1 MAKRR
6 KAETDQV
13 PSATAALAAYRGI
26 GWAMVLGLWLII
38 VAALVSYHPEDGPN
52 HAIGINAYPTHN
64 WVGAVGATLA
74 YRLYLMLGPGVWA
87 CVIGVAAFL
96 YLTATGRKVNQLG
109 LRSVGLVM
117 MTLTLSALVAI
128 SARYG
133 VYDSPAPE
141 GPGGLIAL
149 YVNDHLIQRFDIM
162 GSVIVLGVSFWVGAI
177 LTADKYVLAVPRFF
191 AHLILKACDIDPKRL
206 PLPKLGLSEK
216 LSALVAPIL
225 ARFTPRSREEWE
237 GAENDIEDGPEG
249 QALTEKQQRAERKKK
264 LKVRRSGKPTGSTS
278 TAVEAMEA
286 LTNAE
291 EDDAEAQADVAADA
305 AADAPEAYT
314 KGKKEFDP
322 EELKK
327 KMAQMPINFAA
338 PIANKPAPVQE
349 MDLSGYQFPSMDLLE
364 EPQGDFTAEQ
374 EAIVRDQAVK
384 LESAMQQYNIQGEVV
399 GIDSGPVITLFEAR
413 LAPGTKASRLSS
425 VATDLAR
432 AMKAQNIRIV
442 PNMAGKD
449 TVGIEVPNIKRELV
463 RIKELMSACP
473 EAMTEMKL
481 PMYLGKDAS
490 GNPLVQD
497 LNKMPHMLIAGTTG
511 SGKSVCMNSIILSF
525 LYTKKPDELKLV
537 LVDPKMVE
545 MSMFKNIPHLMCPV
559 VTEMSKAAAILEW
572 AVTKMDERYELLAE
586 VGVRDIGS
594 YNELGWNEIKDRM
607 DPATEEE
614 AARIPKK
621 LPYMVFV
628 IDELADLMMTNK
640 EVESHIVR
648 IAQKARAV
656 GIHLILATQRPSA
669 NVVTGLIKSNMPC
682 RICMKV
688 SSGMDSRIV
697 LDQKGGELLLGH
709 GDMLFL
715 SPRSSELVRAQGC
728 LIEDYE
734 VRKSVK
740 FLRTVSQQ
748 SFEPSLVQIRSADQ
762 VDVDDEAMQDPLFE
776 KAVEIVMETK
786 RGSVSL
792 LQRRL
797 TIGYSRSSRLI
808 EAMAS
813 SGILGAHKGSQ
824 AREVQITP
832 EEWEAMKTL
841 QAQQAAALAEGGD
854 AAASPPATAAPKRDF
869 DADLDPPLRYA
880 GEAAAA
886 DADEEDEEWEE
897 EEYEVV
903 DEAEGDG
910 NDEDELEEET
920 YNAVDGDADE
930 DEEEDEDGEWEY
942 EYEEVE
948 VDGEDEEI
956 AA

>member
-6 KAETDQV
+6 KNQSEEV

-26 GWAMVLGLWLII
+26 GWAVVLGLWLLM
-38 VAALVSYHPEDGPN
+38 VAALVSYSPADAPN
-52 HAIGINAYPTHN
+52 HAVGMPNRPVHN
-64 WVGAVGATLA
+64 WVGAVGATLS
-74 YRLYLMLGPGVWA
+74 YRMYLMLGPGVWA
-87 CVIGVAAFL
+87 VVLGVATYL
-96 YLTATGRKVNQLG
+96 YLTATGRKINQLVLRGTG
-109 LRSVGLVM
+109 LIM
-117 MTLTLSALVAI
+117 MTLTLSALTAV
-128 SARYG
+128 SSRYG
-133 VYDSPAPE
+133 VYTSSAPE
-141 GPGGLIAL
+141 GPGGLVAL
-149 YVNDHLIQRFDIM
+149 FLNDHLIRRFDIM
-162 GSVIVLGVSFWVGAI
+162 GTVIVLGVSFWVGAI
-177 LTADKYVLAVPRFF
+177 LTADKYVLAVPR
-191 AHLILKACDIDPKRL
+191 AIAAVILKACDIDPKRL
-206 PLPKLGLSEK
+206 PLPKLGVAEK
-216 LSALVAPIL
+216 LRNLTAPLL
-225 ARFTPRSREEWE
+225 ARLTPRSREDWE
-237 GAENDIEDGPEG
+237 GAESDVEDLDER
-249 QALTEKQQRAERKKK
+249 TEAQKKHDRKKK
-264 LKVRRSGKPTGSTS
+264 MKVRRSGKPASTS
-278 TAVEAMEA
+278 TAVEAMEVVA
-286 LTNAE
+286 NAD
-291 EDDAEAQADVAADA
+291 EDDDVAASSAD
-305 AADAPEAYT
+305 ADAPEAYT
-314 KGKKEFDP
+314 KGKQKFDP

-338 PIANKPAPVQE
+338 PVTNKPAPVQE
-349 MDLSGYQFPSMDLLE
+349 MDLSGYQFPGMDILE

-374 EAIVRDQAVK
+374 EQIVRDQAVK

-413 LAPGTKASRLSS
+413 LAPGTKASRLSG

-463 RIKELMSACP
+463 RIKELMNACP
-473 EAMTEMKL
+473 EAISEMKL

-511 SGKSVCMNSIILSF
+511 SGKSVCMNSIIMSF
-525 LYTKKPDELKLV
+525 LFTKKPDELKLV

-594 YNELGWNEIKDRM
+594 YNELGWDEIKDRM
-607 DPATEEE
+607 DPASEDE

-697 LDQKGGELLLGH
+697 LDQKGGEVLLGH

-734 VRKSVK
+734 VRKTVK
-740 FLRTVSQQ
+740 FLKTISQQ
-748 SFEPSLVQIRSADQ
+748 SFEPSLVQLKSADQ

-776 KAVEIVMETK
+776 KAVAVVLETK

-808 EAMAS
+808 EAMAA

-832 EEWEAMKTL
+832 EEWEAM
-841 QAQQAAALAEGGD
+841 QAMQAAAAAGETQAITEVASAAGAPLEDRPAPE
-854 AAASPPATAAPKRDF
+854 AASAGPAVVDDT
-869 DADLDPPLRYA
+869 
-880 GEAAAA
+880 
-886 DADEEDEEWEE
+886 EDEEEYEE

-903 DEAEGDG
+903 DEAEEGVAEEEL
-910 NDEDELEEET
+910 EDET
-920 YNAVDGDADE
+920 YDAIDGDADE
-930 DEEEDEDGEWEY
+930 EEEEDEDGEWEY

-948 VDGEDEEI
+948 VEEEDEEEL